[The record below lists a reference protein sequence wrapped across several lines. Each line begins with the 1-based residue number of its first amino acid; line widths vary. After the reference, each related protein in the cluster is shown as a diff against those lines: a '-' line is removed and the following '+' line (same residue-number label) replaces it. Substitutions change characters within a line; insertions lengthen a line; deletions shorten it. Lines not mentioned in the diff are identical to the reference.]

1 MDLRV
6 EKTERGIKNA
16 FIELRSKKP
25 LEKIT
30 IKELCELACI
40 NKSTFYSHYKD
51 IYDLSD
57 SLEEEVVRSITNSI
71 SHPEYIK
78 ENPAEFTKELFL
90 AYLSQ
95 NSLTMILFSGSRRNH
110 LIDRI
115 ETSIKEM
122 VFKEYP
128 EYREDAVWNI
138 ILGYCIQG
146 GYHTFQRNREGD
158 MTTLISVIGEIT
170 KAVQELY
177 GTL

>member
-40 NKSTFYSHYKD
+40 NKSTFYSHYRD

-57 SLEEEVVRSITNSI
+57 SMEEEVVRSITNSI
-71 SHPEYIK
+71 SHPEYIT
-78 ENPAEFTKELFL
+78 ENPAEFTRELFL

-110 LIDRI
+110 LVDRI
-115 ETSIKEM
+115 ETSIKEL
-122 VFKEYP
+122 VFRKYPGYREGVEYYP
-128 EYREDAVWNI
+128 E
-138 ILGYCIQG
+138 LLHPG
-146 GYHTFQRNREGD
+146 GISYLPEKPGRRYGQADIGD
-158 MTTLISVIGEIT
+158 R
-170 KAVQELY
+170 
-177 GTL
+177 